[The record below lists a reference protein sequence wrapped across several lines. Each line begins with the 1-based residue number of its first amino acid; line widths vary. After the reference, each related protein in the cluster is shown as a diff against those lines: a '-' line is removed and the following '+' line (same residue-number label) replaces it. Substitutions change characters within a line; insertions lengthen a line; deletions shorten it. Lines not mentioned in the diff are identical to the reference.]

1 MNFPLELNFKMV
13 ALNPQ
18 VKVTDAAGNV
28 VLYTK
33 QKAFKLKE
41 AVTVFADVEQT
52 RPLYTINADRVLDF
66 NAKYNIDDA
75 WGNRLGAV
83 ARKGRK
89 SLWRA
94 QYEVLDGGGQ
104 PMTIQEE
111 NGWVKVADALFG
123 EVPLLGIF
131 SGYVFNP
138 TYLLTDASGA
148 PLMRL
153 SKQPAFLEGRFR
165 IEKLAELNEPD
176 ETRAVLSFL
185 MMVLLERRRGEVL
198 R

>member
-1 MNFPLELNFKMV
+1 MNFPLELNFKKV

-18 VKVTDAAGNV
+18 VKVSDASGQV

-66 NAKYNIDDA
+66 NAKYNIADA
-75 WGNRLGAV
+75 AGRPIGAV

-123 EVPLLGIF
+123 EVPVLGIF

-138 TYLLTDASGA
+138 TYLLTSASGA

-153 SKQPAFLEGRFR
+153 SKQPAFMEGKFR
-165 IEKLAELNEPD
+165 IEKLAELSEAD

-185 MMVLLERRRGEVL
+185 MMVLLERRRG
-198 R
+198 

>member
-1 MNFPLELNFKMV
+1 MNFPLELNFKKV

-18 VKVTDAAGNV
+18 VKVTDASGQV

-33 QKAFKLKE
+33 QKAFKLKD
-41 AVTVFADVEQT
+41 AVTIFADAEQT

-66 NAKYNIDDA
+66 NAKFNIADTA
-75 WGNRLGAV
+75 GNGIGAV

-89 SLWRA
+89 SIWRA
-94 QYEVLDGGGQ
+94 EYEVLNGGG
-104 PMTIQEE
+104 PSMTIREE
-111 NGWVKVADALFG
+111 NGWTKVGDALFG
-123 EVPLLGIF
+123 EIPLLGIF

-138 TYLLTDASGA
+138 SYLLTNASGA

-153 SKQPAFLEGRFR
+153 SKQPAFMEGKFR
-165 IEKLAELNEPD
+165 VEKLGVMSDAE

-185 MMVLLERRRGEVL
+185 MMVLLERRRG
-198 R
+198 

>member
-1 MNFPLELNFKMV
+1 MNFPLDLSFKKI
-13 ALNPQ
+13 ALSPQ
-18 VKVTDAAGNV
+18 VKVSDASGQV

-66 NAKYNIDDA
+66 NAKYNIADTA
-75 WGNRLGAV
+75 GRPLGAI

-94 QYEVLDGGGQ
+94 QYEVTDGGGQ
-104 PMTIQEE
+104 LMTIQEE
-111 NGWVKVADALFG
+111 NGWVKVGDALFG
-123 EVPLLGIF
+123 EIPILGIF
-131 SGYVFNP
+131 SGYLFNP
-138 TYLLTDASGA
+138 SYVLTNAAGA

-153 SKQPAFLEGRFR
+153 AKQPAFMEGKFR
-165 IEKLAELNEPD
+165 IEKLAEMSEQD

-185 MMVLLERRRGEVL
+185 MMVLLERRRG
-198 R
+198 

>member
-1 MNFPLELNFKMV
+1 MNFPLELSFKKI
-13 ALNPQ
+13 ALSPQ

-66 NAKYNIDDA
+66 NAKYNIADA
-75 WGNRLGAV
+75 AGRPLGAV

-123 EVPLLGIF
+123 EIPVVGIF

-138 TYLLTDASGA
+138 SYLLSGA
-148 PLMRL
+148 TGTPLMRV
-153 SKQPAFLEGRFR
+153 SKQPAFMEGRFR
-165 IEKLAELNEPD
+165 VEKVGVMSEAD
-176 ETRAVLSFL
+176 ETRAVLGFL
-185 MMVLLERRRGEVL
+185 MMLLLERRRG
-198 R
+198 

>member
-1 MNFPLELNFKMV
+1 MNFPLDLSFKMV

-18 VKVTDAAGNV
+18 VKVSDASGRV

-66 NAKYNIDDA
+66 NARYNIADTA
-75 WGNRLGAV
+75 GRPLGAV

-94 QYEVLDGGGQ
+94 QYEVMDGGQ

-111 NGWVKVADALFG
+111 NGWVKVGDALFG
-123 EVPLLGIF
+123 EIPLLGIF
-131 SGYVFNP
+131 SGYLFNP
-138 TYLLTDASGA
+138 SYLLTNAAGA

-153 SKQPAFLEGRFR
+153 SKQPAFMEGRFR
-165 IEKLAELNEPD
+165 VERLAEMSEQD

-185 MMVLLERRRGEVL
+185 MMVLLERRRG
-198 R
+198 

>member
-1 MNFPLELNFKMV
+1 MNFPLELNFKKV

-18 VKVTDAAGNV
+18 VKVSDAAGNV

-66 NAKYNIDDA
+66 NAKYNIADTA
-75 WGNRLGAV
+75 GRQIGAV

-94 QYEVLDGGGQ
+94 QYEVLDGGGG

-111 NGWVKVADALFG
+111 NGWVKVADALFN
-123 EVPLLGIF
+123 EVPVLGIF

-138 TYLLTDASGA
+138 TYVLTDASGA

-153 SKQPAFLEGRFR
+153 SKQPAFMESKFR
-165 IEKLAELNEPD
+165 IEKLGELSEAD

-185 MMVLLERRRGEVL
+185 MMVLLERRRG
-198 R
+198 

>member
-1 MNFPLELNFKMV
+1 MNFPLDLSFKKI
-13 ALNPQ
+13 ALSPQ
-18 VKVTDAAGNV
+18 VKVSDASGQV

-66 NAKYNIDDA
+66 NAKYNINDTA
-75 WGNRLGAV
+75 GRPLGAI

-94 QYEVLDGGGQ
+94 QYEVSDGGGQ
-104 PMTIQEE
+104 LMTIQEE
-111 NGWVKVADALFG
+111 NGWVKVGDAVFG
-123 EVPLLGIF
+123 EIPILGIF
-131 SGYVFNP
+131 SGYLFNP
-138 TYLLTDASGA
+138 TYLLTSASGA

-153 SKQPAFLEGRFR
+153 SKQPAFMEGKFR
-165 IEKLAELNEPD
+165 VEKLAELSEPD

-185 MMVLLERRRGEVL
+185 MMVLLERRRG
-198 R
+198 

>member
-1 MNFPLELNFKMV
+1 MNFPLDLSFKKI
-13 ALNPQ
+13 ALSPQ
-18 VKVTDAAGNV
+18 VKVTDAAGQV

-52 RPLYTINADRVLDF
+52 RPLYTIKADRVLDF
-66 NAKYNIDDA
+66 NARYNITDA
-75 WGNRLGAV
+75 AGRQLGAV

-104 PMTIQEE
+104 PMTIREE
-111 NGWVKVADALFG
+111 NGWVKVGDALLG
-123 EVPLLGIF
+123 EIPIVGIF

-138 TYLLTDASGA
+138 SYLLTTASGA

-153 SKQPAFLEGRFR
+153 AKQPAFMEGKFR
-165 IEKLAELNEPD
+165 IERLADMSEAD

-185 MMVLLERRRGEVL
+185 MMVLLERRRG
-198 R
+198 